1 MKNLRRKR
9 KTYSRRYSTGTVCQ
23 LPFKKKPKRK
33 TEKKKRAYKLLEEE
47 EEKSAVPS
55 TIIVRE
61 KEIVTEVM
69 VNCPY
74 CGALMKS
81 GSIRCPNCGAPR
93 RR

>member
-1 MKNLRRKR
+1 M
-9 KTYSRRYSTGTVCQ
+9 
-23 LPFKKKPKRK
+23 PFRKKPKRK

-47 EEKSAVPS
+47 KEKSAAPS
-55 TIIVRE
+55 TVIIRE

-69 VNCPY
+69 VNCSY

-81 GSIRCPNCGAPR
+81 VSTRCPNCGAPR